1 MKQDYIS
8 KQRFILLIL
17 ILIFSGINS
26 YAQIEQR
33 VQPKWWFGESVAGNL
48 NYYRGTTQQL
58 NDFSTPTAFH
68 KGQTWEPYASL
79 LTEYRPNR
87 IFGGMLNVA
96 YDNRG
101 GNFAGVLA
109 PCNCPATL
117 STNLSYV
124 SIEPSLRIAPFANA
138 FYVFAGPT
146 LGINISRSF
155 VYTQAK
161 QIDRREDW
169 NDIHKTVFSAQ
180 AGAGIDIPLSKK
192 ATLAQMTLSPFAS
205 FQTNLGQAPRSTE
218 SWSIY
223 TFRAGLALKLG
234 IARKRTPTNKMSNT
248 SPMVT
253 STTLVTAD
261 RDVTFTTRPPKEI
274 PPFVEVK
281 ETFPIRNSIFFNMGS
296 SEIPNRYTLLI
307 KQDAASFREAQLQ
320 EDQPMNLNKGRSAR
334 QLAVYYNIL
343 NILGDRMR
351 NNPQSTI
358 ILEGSSDGNPIEGK
372 QMAEN
377 VKHYLVDIYSIDPT
391 RITTVGRDKPV
402 IPSEQPGATKELTL
416 LKEGDRRVDIEST
429 SPELLLQVGGDGSLK
444 PVQITAVQEDPM
456 DSRVVFSIDSA
467 STLLKSWKV
476 QVIDDSGFVQ
486 NYGPYTTDEASV
498 PGRTILGNKAKGNYK
513 ILMFGETPSGHYILK
528 QDSVSLVKLD
538 SSNQI
543 GLRYSIL
550 FDFDKSKTI
559 DSYKKFLIEQV
570 VPLISDNAK
579 VIIHGHTDTIGDI
592 NHNLVL
598 SRERAK
604 STQEILQRAI
614 NNSEKKGVT
623 FVTSGYGADSSM
635 APFENDLPEQRFYN
649 RTVIIDIVPK
659 K

>member
-1 MKQDYIS
+1 MKQEYIFR
-8 KQRFILLIL
+8 QRFTLLIL
-17 ILIFSGINS
+17 LLIFSGITS

-33 VQPKWWFGESVAGNL
+33 VQPIWWFGESVAGNF
-48 NYYRGTTQQL
+48 NSYRGTTQQL

-68 KGQTWEPYASL
+68 KGQTWEPYASV

-87 IFGGMLNVA
+87 VIGGMLNVA

-101 GNFAGVLA
+101 GNFEGVLA

-124 SIEPSLRIAPFANA
+124 SIEPSLRIAPFASA

-192 ATLAQMTLSPFAS
+192 TTVAQMTLSPFVS
-205 FQTNLGQAPRSTE
+205 FQTNLGQAPRSSE

-223 TFRAGLALKLG
+223 TLRAGVALKLG
-234 IARKRTPTNKMSNT
+234 VARKRTPNNKMADAM
-248 SPMVT
+248 PMVT
-253 STTLVTAD
+253 STAFVTAD

-281 ETFPIRNSIFFNMGS
+281 ETFPIRNSVFFNMGS

-307 KQDAASFREAQLQ
+307 KKDAAAFREGQLQ
-320 EDQPMNLNKGRSAR
+320 EDQPQNLTKGRSGR

-358 ILEGSSDGNPIEGK
+358 TLVGSSDNNPDEGK
-372 QMAEN
+372 VMAEN
-377 VKHYLVDIYSIDPT
+377 VKIYLVDIYGIDAI

-402 IPSEQPGATKELTL
+402 IPSEQIGGTKELAL

-429 SPELLLQVGGDGSLK
+429 SPELLLQVGDAAYLK
-444 PVQITAVQEDPM
+444 PVQITAIQEDPM
-456 DSRVVFSIDSA
+456 DSRVVFNIDSA

-476 QVIDDSGFVQ
+476 QVIDQNDSVQ
-486 NYGPYTTDEASV
+486 NYGPYTTNQASV
-498 PGRTILGNKAKGNYK
+498 PGRTILGNNTKGTYR
-513 ILMFGETPSGHYILK
+513 ILMFGETNTGHYILK

-538 SSNQI
+538 SSKQM

-550 FDFDKSKTI
+550 FDFDKSQTI
-559 DSYKKFLIEQV
+559 ASYKKFLVEQV
-570 VPLISDNAK
+570 VPLIPDSAK
-579 VIIHGHTDTIGDI
+579 VIIHGHTDTIGDV
-592 NHNLVL
+592 NHNLNL

-604 STQEILQRAI
+604 SAQEILQHGI
-614 NNSEKKGVT
+614 NDAGKKGVT
-623 FVTSGYGADSSM
+623 FVANGYGAASDM

>member
-1 MKQDYIS
+1 MKQDYIF
-8 KQRFILLIL
+8 KQRFTLLIL
-17 ILIFSGINS
+17 LLMFLGINS
-26 YAQIEQR
+26 FAQIEQR
-33 VQPKWWFGESVAGNL
+33 VQPVWWFGESVAGNF
-48 NYYRGTTQQL
+48 NNYRGTTQQL

-68 KGQTWEPYASL
+68 KGQTWKPYASL

-101 GNFAGVLA
+101 GNFEGVMA

-124 SIEPSLRIAPFANA
+124 SIEPSLRIAPFASA

-146 LGINISRSF
+146 LGINISKSF

-161 QIDRREDW
+161 QIDRRENW
-169 NDIHKTVFSAQ
+169 NDIHKAVFSVQ

-205 FQTNLGQAPRSTE
+205 FQTNLGQAPRTTE

-234 IARKRTPTNKMSNT
+234 VARKRAPSNKMGEA
-248 SPMVT
+248 SPMAT
-253 STTLVTAD
+253 STSVYTAD
-261 RDVTFTTRPPKEI
+261 RDITFTTRPPKEI

-307 KQDAASFREAQLQ
+307 KQDAASFREGQLQ
-320 EDQPMNLNKGRSAR
+320 QDQPQNLSKGRSNR
-334 QLAVYYNIL
+334 QLSVYYNIL

-358 ILEGSSDGNPIEGK
+358 TLVGSSDNNPDEGK
-372 QMAEN
+372 LMAEN
-377 VKHYLVDIYSIDPT
+377 VKHYLVDIYGIDAM
-391 RITTVGRDKPV
+391 RITTEGRDKPV
-402 IPSEQPGATKELTL
+402 IPSEQPGGTKELAL
-416 LKEGDRRVDIEST
+416 LREGDRRVDIEST
-429 SPELLLQVGGDGSLK
+429 SPELLLQVSGDGSLK
-444 PVQITAVQEDPM
+444 PVQITAIQEDPL
-456 DSRVVFSIDSA
+456 DSRVVFNIDSA
-467 STLLKSWKV
+467 STLLKYWKV
-476 QVIDDSGFVQ
+476 QVIDKKDSVQ
-486 NYGPYTTDEASV
+486 NYGPYTSDQASV
-498 PGRTILGNKAKGNYK
+498 PGRTILGNNTQGNYK
-513 ILMFGETPSGHYILK
+513 ILMFGETKTGRYILK

-538 SSNQI
+538 SSKQV

-550 FDFDKSKTI
+550 FDFDKSQTI
-559 DSYKKFLIEQV
+559 ASYKKFLVEQV
-570 VPLISDNAK
+570 APLIFDGTK
-579 VIIHGHTDTIGDI
+579 VIIHGHTDAIGDS
-592 NHNLVL
+592 NHNLNL

-604 STQEILQRAI
+604 GTQEILQHAI
-614 NNSEKKGVT
+614 NDAGKKGVT
-623 FVTSGYGADSSM
+623 FVTSGYGADVSM
-635 APFENDLPEQRFYN
+635 APFENDLPESQFSL
-649 RTVIIDIVPK
+649 
-659 K
+659 